1 MPDISLEDLLQA
13 KKTETAAQPVLINQ
27 QQEIQQV
34 TAQTEA
40 LTPAQRQQVEEIKE
54 KINLMDSGYALQF
67 GSTAQKDMAAFSD
80 SLLSQVRTK
89 DSGQVG
95 ELLTD
100 LSGKINDFSE
110 SQNDSFVK
118 KIPLIGS
125 LVNKGENMLSS
136 YEKLSTKVAKIQS
149 ELEKAKTNM
158 MKDIVLFDNL
168 YQKNLAY
175 FKELQLYIQAGEEKL
190 TEMRNQVLPKLRM
203 DAANS
208 TDPMAAQVVS
218 DFESNVDRFEK
229 KIHDLKISK
238 TIAIQTAPQL
248 RLIQNNDKI
257 LVERVQGAIYNAIPL
272 WKNQIVIAL
281 GLSRQQNVLK
291 MQQAVSDTTN
301 ELLRKNAEM
310 LKLNTIE
317 TAKENNRSIV
327 DMETVKKVNEDLVT
341 TLTET
346 LKIQQEG
353 RIARQNAQ
361 VVDQV
366 REPMRERARFA
377 RTRTRDHANEAL
389 SRGNGLEL
397 RGVQLRLLKRRK
409 PCSFL
414 YVREICLLVFHAE
427 QYSKSEQVFLY
438 KS

>member
-175 FKELQLYIQAGEEKL
+175 FKKLQLYIQAGEEKL

-353 RIARQNAQ
+353 IIARQNAQ
-361 VVDQV
+361 QELATIENQLKQV
-366 REPMRERARFA
+366 LLDNM
-377 RTRTRDHANEAL
+377 NQ
-389 SRGNGLEL
+389 SR
-397 RGVQLRLLKRRK
+397 
-409 PCSFL
+409 
-414 YVREICLLVFHAE
+414 
-427 QYSKSEQVFLY
+427 
-438 KS
+438 

>member
-13 KKTETAAQPVLINQ
+13 KKTEAAAQPVLINQ

-80 SLLSQVRTK
+80 SLLSQFRTK

-149 ELEKAKTNM
+149 ELEKAKTTM

-361 VVDQV
+361 QELATIENQLKQV
-366 REPMRERARFA
+366 LLDNM
-377 RTRTRDHANEAL
+377 NQ
-389 SRGNGLEL
+389 SR
-397 RGVQLRLLKRRK
+397 
-409 PCSFL
+409 
-414 YVREICLLVFHAE
+414 
-427 QYSKSEQVFLY
+427 
-438 KS
+438 

>member
-13 KKTETAAQPVLINQ
+13 KKSAPATEAVVPE
-27 QQEIQQV
+27 QEIQKV
-34 TAQTEA
+34 TVQTET
-40 LTPAQRQQVEEIKE
+40 LTPAERQQVEEIKD

-100 LSGKINDFSE
+100 LSGKINDFSD

-118 KIPLIGS
+118 KIPLLGS
-125 LVNKGENMLSS
+125 LVSKGENMLSS
-136 YEKLSTKVAKIQS
+136 YEKLSTKVEKIQS
-149 ELEKAKTNM
+149 ELEKAKNTM

-168 YQKNLAY
+168 YQKNLEY
-175 FKELQLYIQAGEEKL
+175 FKELELYIRAGEEKL
-190 TEMRNQVLPKLRM
+190 EEMRSQVLPKLRR
-203 DAANS
+203 DAASS

-281 GLSRQQNVLK
+281 GLARQNHVLQ
-291 MQQAVSDTTN
+291 MQRAISDTTN
-301 ELLRKNAEM
+301 ELLKKNAEL
-310 LKLNTIE
+310 LKLNTLE
-317 TAKENNRSIV
+317 TAKENNRSVV
-327 DMETVKKVNEDLVT
+327 DIETVKKVNEDLVS

-346 LKIQQEG
+346 LRIQQEG

-361 VVDQV
+361 Q
-366 REPMRERARFA
+366 ELTAIESQLKQ
-377 RTRTRDHANEAL
+377 AL
-389 SRGNGLEL
+389 LDNMNQSR
-397 RGVQLRLLKRRK
+397 
-409 PCSFL
+409 
-414 YVREICLLVFHAE
+414 
-427 QYSKSEQVFLY
+427 
-438 KS
+438 

>member
-13 KKTETAAQPVLINQ
+13 KKSAPATEAVVPE
-27 QQEIQQV
+27 QEIQKV
-34 TAQTEA
+34 TVQTET
-40 LTPAQRQQVEEIKE
+40 LTPAERQQVEEIKD

-100 LSGKINDFSE
+100 LSGKINEFSD

-118 KIPLIGS
+118 KIPLLGS
-125 LVNKGENMLSS
+125 LVSKGENMLSS
-136 YEKLSTKVAKIQS
+136 YEKLSSKVEKIQS
-149 ELEKAKTNM
+149 ELEKAKNTM

-168 YQKNLAY
+168 YQKNLDY

-190 TEMRNQVLPKLRM
+190 EEMRSQVLPKLRR
-203 DAANS
+203 DAAAS
-208 TDPMAAQVVS
+208 ADPMAAQVVS

-281 GLSRQQNVLK
+281 GLSRQNHVLQ
-291 MQQAVSDTTN
+291 MQKAISDTTN
-301 ELLRKNAEM
+301 ELLKKNAEL

-317 TAKENNRSIV
+317 TAKENNRSVV
-327 DMETVKKVNEDLVT
+327 DIETVKKVNEDLVS

-346 LKIQQEG
+346 LRIQQEG
-353 RIARQNAQ
+353 RVARQNAQ
-361 VVDQV
+361 Q
-366 REPMRERARFA
+366 ELTAIE
-377 RTRTRDHANEAL
+377 NQLKQAL
-389 SRGNGLEL
+389 LDNINQSR
-397 RGVQLRLLKRRK
+397 
-409 PCSFL
+409 
-414 YVREICLLVFHAE
+414 
-427 QYSKSEQVFLY
+427 
-438 KS
+438 

>member
-1 MPDISLEDLLQA
+1 MKFMPDISLEYLLQA
-13 KKTETAAQPVLINQ
+13 KKTEAAAQPVLINQ
-27 QQEIQQV
+27 QQKIQQV

-149 ELEKAKTNM
+149 ELEKAKTTM

-361 VVDQV
+361 QELATIENQLKQV
-366 REPMRERARFA
+366 LLDNM
-377 RTRTRDHANEAL
+377 NQ
-389 SRGNGLEL
+389 SR
-397 RGVQLRLLKRRK
+397 
-409 PCSFL
+409 
-414 YVREICLLVFHAE
+414 
-427 QYSKSEQVFLY
+427 
-438 KS
+438 

>member
-1 MPDISLEDLLQA
+1 MKFMPDISLEDLLQA
-13 KKTETAAQPVLINQ
+13 KKTEAAAQPVLINQ

-149 ELEKAKTNM
+149 ELEKAKATM

-361 VVDQV
+361 QELATIENQLKQV
-366 REPMRERARFA
+366 LLDNM
-377 RTRTRDHANEAL
+377 NQ
-389 SRGNGLEL
+389 SR
-397 RGVQLRLLKRRK
+397 
-409 PCSFL
+409 
-414 YVREICLLVFHAE
+414 
-427 QYSKSEQVFLY
+427 
-438 KS
+438 

>member
-13 KKTETAAQPVLINQ
+13 KKAETTAAPVSTIDT
-27 QQEIQQV
+27 QQEIQKV

-40 LTPAQRQQVEEIKE
+40 LTPAERQQVNDIKE

-67 GSTAQKDMAAFSD
+67 GSNAQKEMAAFSD

-100 LSGKINDFSE
+100 LSGKISDFSN
-110 SQNDSFVK
+110 SQSDSFVK

-125 LVNKGENMLSS
+125 LVNKGENMLGS
-136 YEKLSTKVAKIQS
+136 YEKLSTKVAKISS
-149 ELEKAKTNM
+149 ELEKAKTTM
-158 MKDIVLFDNL
+158 MRDIVLFDNL
-168 YQKNLAY
+168 YQKNLSY
-175 FKELQLYIQAGEEKL
+175 FKELELYIRAGEEKL
-190 TEMRNQVLPKLRM
+190 EEMRSQVLPKLRS
-203 DAANS
+203 DAAAS
-208 TDPMAAQVVS
+208 SDPMAAQVVN

-281 GLSRQQNVLK
+281 GLSRQQHVLK
-291 MQQAVSDTTN
+291 MQQAISDTTN
-301 ELLRKNAEM
+301 ELLKKNAEM
-310 LKLNTIE
+310 LKLNTLE

-327 DMETVKKVNEDLVT
+327 DMETVKKVNEDLVA

-361 VVDQV
+361 Q
-366 REPMRERARFA
+366 E
-377 RTRTRDHANEAL
+377 L
-389 SRGNGLEL
+389 SAIENQLKQTLLENMNQP
-397 RGVQLRLLKRRK
+397 R
-409 PCSFL
+409 
-414 YVREICLLVFHAE
+414 
-427 QYSKSEQVFLY
+427 
-438 KS
+438 

>member
-1 MPDISLEDLLQA
+1 
-13 KKTETAAQPVLINQ
+13 
-27 QQEIQQV
+27 
-34 TAQTEA
+34 
-40 LTPAQRQQVEEIKE
+40 
-54 KINLMDSGYALQF
+54 MDSGYALQF

-168 YQKNLAY
+168 YQKNLTY

-361 VVDQV
+361 QELATIENQLKQV
-366 REPMRERARFA
+366 LLDNM
-377 RTRTRDHANEAL
+377 NQ
-389 SRGNGLEL
+389 SR
-397 RGVQLRLLKRRK
+397 
-409 PCSFL
+409 
-414 YVREICLLVFHAE
+414 
-427 QYSKSEQVFLY
+427 
-438 KS
+438 